1 MRLIINIILLF
12 IFLALLLYLGAY
24 LFLVGQGK
32 KIVLQQANQW
42 LNRDISYASIDFS
55 FPLRFEFR
63 GVEIGEN
70 FRADAIIIKPSV
82 FGFLQRK
89 LVLRYVAVHNP
100 KLKIKRSAPLS
111 DGTEN
116 LPGPVSEAI
125 QFPKRIAIRSFDPII
140 KHVVV
145 QDGDI
150 EYVDK
155 NVTPEGVT
163 VNVSG
168 VSADI
173 FNVYEYPSTVITH
186 FDISGNVPGNEEN
199 RHGKIAAQGWINLL
213 KRDMKAKI
221 DIRGID
227 ALPLYPYY
235 AGWVHIDRNRIDT
248 AVLNFHSDITGLNN
262 DVSAACHIEV
272 SEIVFRKPKEDEQ
285 VQREERIAQKV
296 IDIFKSLNDGNI
308 VLDYTFK
315 TTMSN
320 PIFGLESIRSAVED
334 KITEARRSEGGL
346 STEKVIGF
354 PGKVFEGTA
363 RGVGELSKAVIT
375 GVASVGNEIGR
386 ALSSSFHRDRAVVEP
401 VPVGAANTT
410 ANETVL
416 ESR

>member
-1 MRLIINIILLF
+1 
-12 IFLALLLYLGAY
+12 
-24 LFLVGQGK
+24 
-32 KIVLQQANQW
+32 
-42 LNRDISYASIDFS
+42 
-55 FPLRFEFR
+55 
-63 GVEIGEN
+63 
-70 FRADAIIIKPSV
+70 
-82 FGFLQRK
+82 
-89 LVLRYVAVHNP
+89 
-100 KLKIKRSAPLS
+100 
-111 DGTEN
+111 
-116 LPGPVSEAI
+116 
-125 QFPKRIAIRSFDPII
+125 
-140 KHVVV
+140 
-145 QDGDI
+145 
-150 EYVDK
+150 
-155 NVTPEGVT
+155 
-163 VNVSG
+163 
-168 VSADI
+168 
-173 FNVYEYPSTVITH
+173 
-186 FDISGNVPGNEEN
+186 
-199 RHGKIAAQGWINLL
+199 
-213 KRDMKAKI
+213 
-221 DIRGID
+221 
-227 ALPLYPYY
+227 
-235 AGWVHIDRNRIDT
+235 
-248 AVLNFHSDITGLNN
+248 
-262 DVSAACHIEV
+262 V